1 MASFCHKT
9 LQKYSAA
16 IQHEETFMIAIC
28 VLNFLFSIASTL
40 GNLIVIHALWK
51 ASSIPANLKKLFLS
65 LAFSDLAI
73 GLIIQP
79 TSAVTLAVMLNIAA
93 DGNYDFD
100 RFCPSVI
107 TVATVCTSF
116 VVGASF
122 STITAIAMDRYLALF
137 IHLRYQELVTEKR
150 VNIALLISWV
160 NSAVVACAFTA
171 LPSNNDMVAVA
182 FVSVGL
188 LILTVVYFRIY
199 KVARYH
205 RNQIQCQNQFQ
216 NDEVREVARVRK
228 SALNAFYVYIISL
241 LCYVPNLLASILLEF
256 YNLAV
261 PILAIY
267 FLSGV
272 LLFLNSSL
280 NPLVYCWRYREVR
293 NIVKNTVLKMVTYNN
308 AE

>member
-1 MASFCHKT
+1 
-9 LQKYSAA
+9 
-16 IQHEETFMIAIC
+16 MIVIC

-51 ASSIPANLKKLFLS
+51 ASSIPANLKKWFLS

-79 TSAVTLAVMLNIAA
+79 MSAVILAVMLNVAA
-93 DGNYDFD
+93 NGNYDFD

-107 TVATVCTSF
+107 IVSTVCASF

-137 IHLRYQELVTEKR
+137 LHLRYQELVTEKR
-150 VNIALLISWV
+150 VDIALVISWV
-160 NSAVVACAFTA
+160 NSAVAACTFTA
-171 LPSNNDMVAVA
+171 LPSNNDMVAAVS
-182 FVSVGL
+182 VSVGL
-188 LILTVVYFRIY
+188 LILTVVYIRIY

-205 RNQIQCQNQFQ
+205 QNQIQCQNQFQ
-216 NDEVREVARVRK
+216 NDEVIEVARVKK

-241 LCYVPNLLASILLEF
+241 LCYLPHLLASILLEF
-256 YNLAV
+256 YNSAM
-261 PILAIY
+261 PILATIY
-267 FLSGV
+267 FLSSF

-293 NIVKNTVLKMVTYNN
+293 NIVKNTMLKIVTYNH
-308 AE
+308 AV